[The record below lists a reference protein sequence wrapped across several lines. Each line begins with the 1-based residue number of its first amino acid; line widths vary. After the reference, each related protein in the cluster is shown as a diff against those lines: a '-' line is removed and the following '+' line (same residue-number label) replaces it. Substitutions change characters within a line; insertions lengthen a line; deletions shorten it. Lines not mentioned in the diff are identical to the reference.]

1 MTAIPATRSCPR
13 LAGLDRQPILRVA
26 PNTAATVEI
35 VQLWNSV
42 SASGRARLKFVFRE
56 HDKTPDPM
64 SIQPVR
70 VGKKNSEYRKPADSR
85 NTRYCMSAFL
95 ATTSSTGIRPSCIVV
110 DLPRSPYVASWT
122 FNKLLI
128 SPVSQSY
135 SVRRFSVTD
144 CLCPEESQ
152 ILCLRTKAL
161 ISNTIKDVISVVNY

>member
-13 LAGLDRQPILRVA
+13 LAGSDRQSILRVA
-26 PNTAATVEI
+26 PNTAATVGI
-35 VQLWNSV
+35 VQLRNSV

-64 SIQPVR
+64 SIQPIS

-85 NTRYCMSAFL
+85 NTRYCMSPFL

-128 SPVSQSY
+128 SPASQSY
-135 SVRRFSVTD
+135 SVPHFSVTD
-144 CLCPEESQ
+144 CLCPEKSQ

-161 ISNTIKDVISVVNY
+161 VSNTIKDVISVVNY